1 MTNVFVVTDIVEALM
16 RAYDEYDKVK
26 KCAAIT
32 RDEYSLA
39 IDAVRTADTGGG
51 GGDAAAVAAAHARE
65 LQLSNKYRSVGKRV
79 EYLQHQVNEKLAVLK
94 REMDADA
101 SAAQQFAAALSAAR
115 LVERLKASS
124 FNAPGSSE
132 RAFISRFSELVSSLP
147 GAPVAGS
154 Q

>member
-26 KCAAIT
+26 KYAAIT

-39 IDAVRTADTGGG
+39 IDAVRTADTGG
-51 GGDAAAVAAAHARE
+51 DAAAVAAAHARE
-65 LQLSNKYRSVGKRV
+65 LQLSNKSRSVGKRV

-147 GAPVAGS
+147 GAPASGS

>member
-1 MTNVFVVTDIVEALM
+1 MAKVFVVADIVEALM

-26 KCAAIT
+26 KYAAIT

-39 IDAVRTADTGGG
+39 IDAVRTADN
-51 GGDAAAVAAAHARE
+51 GDAAARARE
-65 LQLSNKYRSVGKRV
+65 LQLSNKYRSMGKRM

-101 SAAQQFAAALSAAR
+101 SAAQQFAAAPSAAR
-115 LVERLKASS
+115 LVERLKVSS

-147 GAPVAGS
+147 AAPAAGS